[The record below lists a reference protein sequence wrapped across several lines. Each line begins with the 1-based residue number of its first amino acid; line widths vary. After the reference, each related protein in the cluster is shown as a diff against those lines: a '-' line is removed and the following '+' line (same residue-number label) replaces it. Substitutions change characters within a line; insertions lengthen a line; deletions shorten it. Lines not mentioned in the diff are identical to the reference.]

1 MQPFDDPDGTRMQRQ
16 LLRSIVGLVLV
27 ALVVGALVAAV
38 LYSSRLGA
46 QESRR
51 ISVQCVNGICPVPEA
66 DLLRLVQAYSE
77 AEQFRQLCGKTVKGG
92 S

>member
-1 MQPFDDPDGTRMQRQ
+1 VNHDQ
-16 LLRSIVGLVLV
+16 LERHYLRRVIGLVLV
-27 ALVVGALVAAV
+27 ALFVGGLVAAV

-46 QESRR
+46 QVARQ

-77 AEQFRQLCGKTVKGG
+77 AQQFRQLCGKTVKGD